1 MPMFISEERIDAI
14 FAAMNGY
21 VLELKNDPGSLGPQ
35 YFQDIIATCRNY
47 LNRVSLVLTEINR
60 DRLTVSGQLR
70 GFEAAYALSY
80 DDLMANDA
88 QVKALANVEDRK
100 ATASYLLR
108 DQKKIINELKDQMHI
123 LDSVYKVISHRNREL
138 HATMLAI
145 KDQRRLM
152 QTELAT
158 GAFYGDE
165 RSKGQ
170 PDSGMDEAELA
181 ALLTDDITTE
191 QEGGFEAKLDGLEPS
206 EKAVS
211 EALPIDPP
219 VEPKV
224 AEKEPSGPTNQEIT
238 EGDVLHFLSDSLI
251 PEPVKESTPSV
262 NSEVDIDFL
271 EKMGL
276 SL

>member
-21 VLELKNDPGSLGPQ
+21 VLELKNDPGALGPQ
-35 YFQDIIATCRNY
+35 YFQDIIATCRNFQ
-47 LNRVSLVLTEINR
+47 NRVSLVSTEINR

-70 GFEAAYALSY
+70 GFEAAYALAY

-88 QVKALANVEDRK
+88 QVKVLANVEDRK

-108 DQKKIINELKDQMHI
+108 DQKKVINELKDQMHI

-181 ALLTDDITTE
+181 ALLADNTPE
-191 QEGGFEAKLDGLEPS
+191 QESGFENKLEGLEPS
-206 EKAVS
+206 EKVVF
-211 EALPIDPP
+211 EVTPP
-219 VEPKV
+219 VEPQV
-224 AEKEPSGPTNQEIT
+224 AKKKPLEPTNQEVT
-238 EGDVLHFLSDSLI
+238 EGDVLQFLSDSLI
-251 PEPVKESTPSV
+251 PEPVKESTLSGT
-262 NSEVDIDFL
+262 SEVDIDFL